1 MHNVVWGCA
10 EILLK
15 FAHKNRQIQIFVNC
29 VRGSGTLQ
37 DLVPHKTVKK
47 CDGYHFYCACNFLT
61 LWQCT
66 CNMYNYSD
74 QSYEDY
80 IAVNKGSAL
89 FSKISEVAQFSISNS
104 YAWIRKNNP
113 TVTFVTMY
121 IHACK

>member
-1 MHNVVWGCA
+1 MSEVLA
-10 EILLK
+10 
-15 FAHKNRQIQIFVNC
+15 
-29 VRGSGTLQ
+29 TLQ
-37 DLVPHKTVKK
+37 DLVPNKTVKK
-47 CDGYHFYCACNFLT
+47 CDGYHFYGACNFLT
-61 LWQCT
+61 LWHCT
-66 CNMYNYSD
+66 CNKYNYSD

-89 FSKISEVAQFSISNS
+89 FSKISEVAQFSVSNS

>member
-1 MHNVVWGCA
+1 MGLCGNFT
-10 EILLK
+10 EICTQESPDSNICKLSEVL
-15 FAHKNRQIQIFVNC
+15 A
-29 VRGSGTLQ
+29 TLQ

-47 CDGYHFYCACNFLT
+47 CDGYHFYGACNFLT
-61 LWQCT
+61 LWHCT
-66 CNMYNYSD
+66 CNKYNYSD

-89 FSKISEVAQFSISNS
+89 FSKISEVAQFSVSNS

>member
-10 EILLK
+10 EILPK
-15 FAHKNRQIQIFVNC
+15 FAHKNHQIQIFVNC
-29 VRGSGTLQ
+29 VRGSGHPSGLSPTQ
-37 DLVPHKTVKK
+37 TVKK
-47 CDGYHFYCACNFLT
+47 CDGYHFYGACNFLT
-61 LWQCT
+61 LWHCT
-66 CNMYNYSD
+66 CNMNNYSN
-74 QSYEDY
+74 QSYEGY

-89 FSKISEVAQFSISNS
+89 FSKISEVAQFSSSNS